1 MATNATPAEIFL
13 GLGGKVLTLV
23 GLGFVSVGGLYGVNK
38 ISTSAIRII
47 ESLPFWLSMKENKEE
62 EANKAIITRQD
73 VKKGISSYTSII
85 GVIIAGGVLGYFGRY
100 VSSEA
105 TIAAAN
111 GLIYKV

>member
-1 MATNATPAEIFL
+1 MAANATPAEIFL

-62 EANKAIITRQD
+62 ANKAIITRQD

-85 GVIIAGGVLGYFGRY
+85 CVIVAGGVLGYFGRY